1 MAEDAAIDQVLTSK
15 LDARFLDGG
24 IIEHSKLGHHQAS
37 EESKVTKEQWIPDQ
51 ETPTLS
57 RSGRSTILLQRS
69 EDSPIKVRA
78 VKEIHKSIGEDD
90 YVDYSKELE
99 AIVKFSRSSHSHLFV
114 QTYGWFENSTS
125 VFITMEYFELRD
137 LSRQVSQPLPV
148 QEAHQIVS
156 QLLDGL
162 DYMHSQGLVHRDL
175 KLSNIM
181 VVSKTPS
188 WVVKIADFGTARMI
202 KRDQDA
208 TTTRPMGTVSFASP
222 EQLGVTRPNPGY
234 ESATDMWSLGV
245 IIFKLLT
252 YTTPFEA
259 VYDLVGYVSGKTHLP
274 MTDKLPPD
282 TPLNISEMIRD
293 LLSVEPQNRPSAR
306 ACSKK
311 DWSQVSL
318 EPQDDR
324 ETDWSVPV
332 ESSSELNINT
342 SEAEKQTL
350 PIRTKTEAA
359 HTTQPTKEGPPESKE
374 TKLQII
380 QKSVQENDWNRALPH
395 IKDLVENIASV
406 DETDKQLLISLVAD
420 TYLGGHLP
428 ESICFDHP
436 EIRAE
441 IAKQNAEELGFLEKE
456 GRYKEIIS
464 LLEPY
469 KLLRPQPE
477 LLRDTSPRMARW
489 EVEFCDSHSLAL
501 FHLKRADE
509 SIQNLSISLEVPG
522 LAPAE
527 KGILHHSLA
536 LVSLS
541 KADWSSA
548 KEHGKLS
555 FEGLREV
562 AQPNHDMILDSL
574 KIIVTSCGASDDPD
588 FPMWSQ
594 TLAREKK
601 QAATLAG
608 SEPEASGKGNK
619 AARSGNKDKD
629 ISRGKKDLLDCQRE
643 MAELFSSYPSMAAER
658 GTKYI
663 RKHFKV
669 SFPLY
674 RRCDDCI
681 QAYFM
686 DNSCSITA
694 KTGGSFCEKHKNFK
708 TDMPFSPLHFFSI
721 SRQDAGPLSGKYRS
735 CVEEVQCLVEQ
746 ASNDENAINRPLRFS
761 PVKAGHF
768 MEITPIWLAALD
780 GNHQVVDYLLSL
792 KAINPYEGYKSPC
805 LLPSLG
811 IPNSHHALI
820 LRVFNQLSTTSAL
833 RSVGSYLPMREA
845 RPNPPWVFAS
855 ASLLDGVLQKCK
867 KRTREILVPVQV
879 REGEVPVQLPLIHGL
894 ATLPVTVVEHQ
905 NSYSSRLELFE
916 TLVKHGVSVV
926 GGSAIKVF
934 SRRLGE
940 ALELLLQPSPQSRT
954 VDVICGQVSDLS
966 RICRHI
972 HERQPDLTLNDIHS
986 SLLTNFEKLRTNI
999 HREIQKVMER
1009 HTNNDNRGLRKVFRG
1024 SRLPELT
1031 TLDYDHKKT
1040 MLNICVAAEDA
1051 HALLKSL
1058 GLQDDDNSIDQI
1070 DGAYQPRRFFEGT
1083 ENDIHVFL
1091 QEVIPSAS
1099 AN

>member
-15 LDARFLDGG
+15 LDTRFLDGG
-24 IIEHSKLGHHQAS
+24 IIEHSSLVRDQAA

-51 ETPTLS
+51 GTPTLS

-69 EDSPIKVRA
+69 EDSPIKVRV
-78 VKEIHKSIGEDD
+78 VKEIHKSVGEDD
-90 YVDYSKELE
+90 YADYSKELE

-162 DYMHSQGLVHRDL
+162 DYMHSNGLVHRDL
-175 KLSNIM
+175 KPSNIM

-208 TTTRPMGTVSFASP
+208 TATRPMGTVAFASP
-222 EQLGVTRPNPGY
+222 EQLGVTRPNPRY

-252 YTTPFEA
+252 YKTPFEA

-282 TPLNISEMIRD
+282 TPLIFSEMIRD
-293 LLSVEPQNRPSAR
+293 LLSVEPQDRPSAR
-306 ACSKK
+306 ACSKR

-318 EPQDDR
+318 EHPDNREIDR
-324 ETDWSVPV
+324 PV
-332 ESSSELNINT
+332 ESHTESDINKSEP
-342 SEAEKQTL
+342 EKLTL
-350 PIRTKTEAA
+350 PIRTKAEAA
-359 HTTQPTKEGPPESKE
+359 DITQPIKEGSPESKE
-374 TKLQII
+374 TKLQIV
-380 QKSVQENDWNRALPH
+380 QKSVQENDWHRALPH
-395 IKDLVENIASV
+395 IKGLVENIASV
-406 DETDKQLLISLVAD
+406 DETDKRLLISLVAD
-420 TYLGGHLP
+420 TYLGGHLS
-428 ESICFDHP
+428 ESTWFDHP

-441 IAKQNAEELGFLEKE
+441 IADQIAEELGFLEKE
-456 GRYKEIIS
+456 VRYKEIIS
-464 LLEPY
+464 LLDPY

-477 LLRDTSPRMARW
+477 LLKGTSPRLARW
-489 EVEFCDSHSLAL
+489 EVEFCNSHALAL
-501 FHLKRADE
+501 FHLKQADE
-509 SIQNLSISLEVPG
+509 SIHNLSISLEVPG

-555 FEGLREV
+555 YEALREV
-562 AQPNHDMILDSL
+562 ARPNHDMILDSL

-601 QAATLAG
+601 QATTPAG
-608 SEPEASGKGNK
+608 SETEVDKGNK
-619 AARSGNKDKD
+619 ATRFGNKDKD
-629 ISRGKKDLLDCQRE
+629 VSRAKKDLLDCQRE
-643 MAELFSSYPSMAAER
+643 MAELSASYPSMAAER

-663 RKHFKV
+663 RKHFKT

-674 RRCDDCI
+674 RRCDACI

-686 DNSCSITA
+686 DNSCSITV
-694 KTGGSFCEKHKNFK
+694 KTGGSFCEQHKNLK

-735 CVEEVQCLVEQ
+735 CVDEVQCLVEQ
-746 ASNDENAINRPLRFS
+746 ASNDEDAINRPLRFS

-780 GNHQVVDYLLSL
+780 GNSQVVDYLLSL
-792 KAINPYEGYKSPC
+792 KAINPFEGYKSPC

-811 IPNSHHALI
+811 IPKSHHVLI

-833 RSVGSYLPMREA
+833 RAVGSYLPMREA

-855 ASLLDGVLQKCK
+855 ASLLDGVLQKCRR
-867 KRTREILVPVQV
+867 RTKEIQVPVQV
-879 REGEVPVQLPLIHGL
+879 REGEAPVQLPLIHGL
-894 ATLPVTVVEHQ
+894 ATLPVTIDEHK

-916 TLVKHGVSVV
+916 TLVKHGLSVISD
-926 GGSAIKVF
+926 SAIKVF
-934 SRRLGE
+934 SRRLSE
-940 ALELLLQPSPQSRT
+940 ALEFLLQPSPQSRT
-954 VDVICGQVSDLS
+954 VDLICGQVSDLS
-966 RICRHI
+966 RICQHI
-972 HERQPDLTLNDIHS
+972 QERQSDLSLNDMHS

-1040 MLNICVAAEDA
+1040 MFNICVAAEDA
-1051 HALLKSL
+1051 HVLLQSL
-1058 GLQDDDNSIDQI
+1058 GLQDDDNSIDHI
-1070 DGAYQPRRFFEGT
+1070 DSAYQPRRFFEGT

-1091 QEVIPSAS
+1091 QGVIPSAS
-1099 AN
+1099 GN

>member
-1 MAEDAAIDQVLTSK
+1 MAEDAALDQVLTSK
-15 LDARFLDGG
+15 LDTRFLDNG
-24 IIEHSKLGHHQAS
+24 IIEHSNLERPQAA
-37 EESKVTKEQWIPDQ
+37 EGPKVTKEQWIPDQ

-69 EDSPIKVRA
+69 EDSHIKVRV
-78 VKEIHKSIGEDD
+78 VKEIHKSIGDED

-99 AIVKFSRSSHSHLFV
+99 AIVKFSRSSHSQLFV
-114 QTYGWFENSTS
+114 QTYGWFENTTS

-137 LSRQVSQPLPV
+137 LSRQVSKPLPV

-162 DYMHSQGLVHRDL
+162 DYMHSNDLVHRDL
-175 KLSNIM
+175 KPSNIM
-181 VVSKTPS
+181 VLSKTPS
-188 WVVKIADFGTARMI
+188 WVVKIADFGTTRMI

-208 TTTRPMGTVSFASP
+208 TATRPMGTVAFASP

-252 YTTPFEA
+252 NTTPFEA
-259 VYDLVGYVSGKTHLP
+259 VYDLVGYVSGKAQLP
-274 MTDKLPPD
+274 AMDKLPPD

-293 LLSVEPQNRPSAR
+293 LLSVEPQDRPSAR
-306 ACSKK
+306 ACSKR

-318 EPQDDR
+318 ERQDDR
-324 ETDWSVPV
+324 EIHNPV
-332 ESSSELNINT
+332 GSNPESKIGSSG
-342 SEAEKQTL
+342 AETLTL
-350 PIRTKTEAA
+350 PIRTRPETADI
-359 HTTQPTKEGPPESKE
+359 TQPAKDGPVESKD

-380 QKSVQENDWNRALPH
+380 QKLLQENDWTRALPH
-395 IKDLVENIASV
+395 IKDLVENITSLN
-406 DETDKQLLISLVAD
+406 ETDKPLFISLVAD

-441 IAKQNAEELGFLEKE
+441 VAKQNAEELGFLEKE
-456 GRYKEIIS
+456 GRYKEIIR

-477 LLRDTSPRMARW
+477 LLQDTSPRMARW
-489 EVEFCDSHSLAL
+489 EVEFCDSHALAL
-501 FHLKRADE
+501 FNLKQADD
-509 SIQNLSISLEVPG
+509 SIENLSISLTVPG
-522 LAPAE
+522 LTPAE

-548 KEHGKLS
+548 KEQGKLS
-555 FEGLREV
+555 VEALREV
-562 AQPNHDMILDSL
+562 TQPNHDMILDSL

-588 FPMWSQ
+588 FPMWSA

-601 QAATLAG
+601 QATASAG
-608 SEPEASGKGNK
+608 AEAEAPGKKNK
-619 AARSGNKDKD
+619 EKD
-629 ISRGKKDLLDCQRE
+629 ISRAKKDLLECQRE
-643 MAELFSSYPSMAAER
+643 MAELFASYPSMAAER

-663 RKHFKV
+663 RKQFKV

-681 QAYFM
+681 KAYFM
-686 DNSCSITA
+686 DNSCSITVKA
-694 KTGGSFCEKHKNFK
+694 GGSFCEKHKNLK

-721 SRQDAGPLSGKYRS
+721 ARQEAGPLSNKYRS
-735 CVEEVQCLVEQ
+735 CVEEVQCLIEQ
-746 ASNDENAINRPLRFS
+746 AKNGEDAINRPLRFS

-768 MEITPIWLAALD
+768 MEVTPVWLAALD
-780 GNHQVVDYLLSL
+780 GNQQVVDYLLSL
-792 KAINPYEGYKSPC
+792 KAINPYEGYQSPC

-811 IPNSHHALI
+811 IPSSHHALI

-833 RSVGSYLPMREA
+833 RSVASYLPMREA

-867 KRTREILVPVQV
+867 KRTKEILVPVQV

-894 ATLPVTVVEHQ
+894 ATLPVTIVEHQ
-905 NSYSSRLELFE
+905 NSHSSRLELFE

-926 GGSAIKVF
+926 GDSAIKVF
-934 SRRLGE
+934 SRRLSE
-940 ALELLLQPSPQSRT
+940 ALEFLLQPSPQSRT

-972 HERQPDLTLNDIHS
+972 HEKQPDLSLNDMHS
-986 SLLTNFEKLRTNI
+986 SLLANFEKLRTNI
-999 HREIQKVMER
+999 HKEIQKVMER

-1040 MLNICVAAEDA
+1040 MFNICVAAEDA
-1051 HALLKSL
+1051 HASLKSL
-1058 GLQDDDNSIDQI
+1058 GSQDDDNAIDQI

-1091 QEVIPSAS
+1091 QGIIPSAS
-1099 AN
+1099 GN

>member
-1 MAEDAAIDQVLTSK
+1 MDSRPRNAYFESEWPQYHTSPAK
-15 LDARFLDGG
+15 R
-24 IIEHSKLGHHQAS
+24 
-37 EESKVTKEQWIPDQ
+37 
-51 ETPTLS
+51 
-57 RSGRSTILLQRS
+57 
-69 EDSPIKVRA
+69 DSPIKVRV
-78 VKEIHKSIGEDD
+78 VKEIHKSIGEED

-137 LSRQVSQPLPV
+137 LGRQVSQPLPV

-162 DYMHSQGLVHRDL
+162 DYMHSNGLVHRDL
-175 KLSNIM
+175 KPSNIM

-202 KRDQDA
+202 KKDQDA
-208 TTTRPMGTVSFASP
+208 TTTRPMGTVAFASP
-222 EQLGVTRPNPGY
+222 EQLGITRPNPGY

-245 IIFKLLT
+245 IVFKLLT

-274 MTDKLPPD
+274 MADKLPPD
-282 TPLNISEMIRD
+282 TPLSISEMIRD
-293 LLSVEPQNRPSAR
+293 LLSVEPQERPSAR
-306 ACSKK
+306 ACSKR

-318 EPQDDR
+318 ERPDDR
-324 ETDWSVPV
+324 EIDRPL
-332 ESSSELNINT
+332 ESKTEPNMNKSEP
-342 SEAEKQTL
+342 EKLTL
-350 PIRTKTEAA
+350 PIRTKAEAA
-359 HTTQPTKEGPPESKE
+359 DITQPITEGPVEGKK
-374 TKLQII
+374 TKLQVV
-380 QKSVQENDWNRALPH
+380 QKFVQDNDWNRALPL
-395 IKDLVENIASV
+395 IKGLVENIASV
-406 DETDKQLLISLVAD
+406 DEADKQLLISLVAD
-420 TYLGGHLP
+420 TFLGGHLS
-428 ESICFDHP
+428 ESIWFDHP
-436 EIRAE
+436 DIRAG
-441 IAKQNAEELGFLEKE
+441 IAKQIAEELGFLEKE
-456 GRYKEIIS
+456 RRYKEMIS
-464 LLEPY
+464 LLDPY

-489 EVEFCDSHSLAL
+489 EVEFCDSHALAL
-501 FHLKRADE
+501 FHLKQADE
-509 SIQNLSISLEVPG
+509 SIHNLSTSLEVPG

-555 FEGLREV
+555 YEALREGT
-562 AQPNHDMILDSL
+562 QPNHDMILDSL
-574 KIIVTSCGASDDPD
+574 KIIVTSCGASDDTD

-601 QAATLAG
+601 QATTSAEP
-608 SEPEASGKGNK
+608 EPEASGKGNK
-619 AARSGNKDKD
+619 AARFGNKDKD
-629 ISRGKKDLLDCQRE
+629 ISRAKKDLLECQHE

-663 RKHFKV
+663 RKHFKT

-674 RRCDDCI
+674 RRCDACI

-686 DNSCSITA
+686 DNSCSITT
-694 KTGGSFCEKHKNFK
+694 KTGGSFCEQHKNFK

-721 SRQDAGPLSGKYRS
+721 SRQDAGPLSSKYRS

-746 ASNDENAINRPLRFS
+746 ASNDEDAINRPLRFS

-780 GNHQVVDYLLSL
+780 GNQQVVDYLLSL

-811 IPNSHHALI
+811 IPKSHHALI

-833 RSVGSYLPMREA
+833 RAVGSYLPMREA

-855 ASLLDGVLQKCK
+855 ASLLDGVLQKCRR
-867 KRTREILVPVQV
+867 RTKEIQVPVQV
-879 REGEVPVQLPLIHGL
+879 REGEVPVQLPLTHGL
-894 ATLPVTVVEHQ
+894 ATLPVTIVEHQ

-916 TLVKHGVSVV
+916 TLVKHGVSTI

-954 VDVICGQVSDLS
+954 IDVICGQVSDLS

-972 HERQPDLTLNDIHS
+972 HERQSDLSLNDMHS

-999 HREIQKVMER
+999 HREIQEVMER
-1009 HTNNDNRGLRKVFRG
+1009 HTNNDNRGLRKVFRI

-1040 MLNICVAAEDA
+1040 MFNI
-1051 HALLKSL
+1051 
-1058 GLQDDDNSIDQI
+1058 
-1070 DGAYQPRRFFEGT
+1070 RR
-1083 ENDIHVFL
+1083 L
-1091 QEVIPSAS
+1091 PAS
-1099 AN
+1099 PLF